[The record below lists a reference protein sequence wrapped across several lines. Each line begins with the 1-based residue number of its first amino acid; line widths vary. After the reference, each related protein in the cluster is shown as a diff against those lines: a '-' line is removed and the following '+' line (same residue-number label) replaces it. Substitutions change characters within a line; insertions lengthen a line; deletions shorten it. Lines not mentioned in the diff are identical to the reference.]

1 MRTTIGIAAA
11 ALLAFG
17 GAAGA
22 ADAPSRPECVAPA
35 KPGGGFD
42 LTCRIAVQGLE
53 AAHALGRPMAVTYMP
68 GGIGAVAYNLFNTNK
83 AKDPDAIVA
92 FSTGSILNM
101 VTGKFGRWTVN
112 DARYVATAGAD
123 YGAVVVRADSPFKTL
138 PELMD
143 KLKQN
148 PASVVIGAGGS
159 VGSQD
164 WMKAALLL
172 RSIGGDPRKMRY
184 VAFEGGGDSIT
195 NLLGGNIQV
204 YTGDV
209 SEMKAHLDSGDMR
222 ILAVLSP
229 ERLPE
234 PYATYPTAKELGFD
248 VTWTIYRGY
257 YMGKNVPDPAYQF
270 YVDAFEKARETPEF
284 RKIQSDAGL
293 FPFNKTGE
301 ELKAFIEGDAA
312 RMREVAESVGL
323 IKS

>member
-1 MRTTIGIAAA
+1 MNVVIHTAVA
-11 ALLAFG
+11 ALFVITTAG
-17 GAAGA
+17 QAAEPA
-22 ADAPSRPECVAPA
+22 RPECVAPA

-42 LTCRIAVQGLE
+42 LTCRIAVR
-53 AAHALGRPMAVTYMP
+53 ALDTAGALSRPMAVTYMP
-68 GGIGAVAYNLFNTNK
+68 GGIGAVAFNLFNTNK
-83 AKDPDAIVA
+83 SKDENAIVA

-101 VTGKFGRWTVN
+101 VTGKFGRWTVD

-138 PELMD
+138 PELMA
-143 KLKQN
+143 KLKAD
-148 PASVVIGAGGS
+148 PSSAVIGAGGS

-209 SEMKAHLDSGDMR
+209 SEMKPHMEAGDMR
-222 ILAVLSP
+222 VLATLSP
-229 ERLPE
+229 DRLPA
-234 PYATYPTAKELGFD
+234 PYADIPTAKELGYD

-257 YMGKNVPDPAYQF
+257 YMGKNAPDDAYNF
-270 YVDAFEKARETPEF
+270 YVTAFQKARDTEGF
-284 RKIQSDAGL
+284 RAIQAESGL
-293 FPFNKTGE
+293 FPFNKTGD
-301 ELKAFIEGDAA
+301 ELKAFIKSDAE
-312 RMREVAESVGL
+312 RMREVATSVGL
-323 IKS
+323 IKG